1 MSKRKKVDY
10 PYGFT
15 GTPCIPHPASRIRG
29 FAVRVR
35 VRPPVPIPYPCATLF
50 SALHYGLSV
59 TLRSQHYTTVTTT
72 TVTRIVAF
80 DDARELSTGCGN
92 FAPKKVT
99 TLCVR
104 IPRPNL
110 VY

>member
-1 MSKRKKVDY
+1 VTY
-10 PYGFT
+10 PYPT
-15 GTPCIPHPASRIRG
+15 NKG
-29 FAVRVR
+29 FALRYTRV
-35 VRPPVPIPYPCATLF
+35 
-50 SALHYGLSV
+50 SALHYSLSV

-72 TVTRIVAF
+72 TVTRIVAR
-80 DDARELSTGCGN
+80 DDAREFSTGCGN